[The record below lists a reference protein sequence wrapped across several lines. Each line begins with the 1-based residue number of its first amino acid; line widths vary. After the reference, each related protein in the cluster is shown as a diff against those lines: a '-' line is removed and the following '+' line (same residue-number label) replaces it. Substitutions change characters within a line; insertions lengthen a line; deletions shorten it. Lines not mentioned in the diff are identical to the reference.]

1 MKKMAQILYF
11 SLLVIALG
19 SISECSQR
27 RYHYI
32 NMEKTWTEAQRYCR
46 EKYKD
51 LATVHNI
58 NDMNELKKTVNNNQE
73 IWIGLKRTD
82 VYKWKWSLG
91 DPAKYLNWETESST
105 DTNNCAV
112 MRNGKWH
119 QQDCYEMSQFI
130 CYNGAS
136 KDLCI
141 CQSQTLIL
149 SCEQGTIKILSA
161 NYGRTDGQTCST
173 GRPAGQLSNVQCRLE
188 TSLSAVATRC
198 DGKTSCSM
206 VVDFTDPCNGI
217 YKYLNVS
224 YECVAA
230 PPNSSKAYIIET
242 SYKTWREAQSFCRQY
257 HTDLIT
263 VRNHNIHNIINDPER
278 SVWIGLF
285 RDSWEWSD
293 NTDSAFRYW
302 DSGQPDNS
310 EDCTM
315 TNMNNEGKWHDVS
328 CSNAYTFVCHEDELI
343 LIQKNLSWT
352 EAVRYC
358 RENHVDLVS
367 VDSQEI
373 QLMVTEVLHQA
384 STAEVWLGLRH
395 SCSVGIWF
403 WVNGEI
409 VCYQNWA
416 PGNETAVGDSESEVR
431 SGAVQSGGD
440 HLWISLPESHKL
452 NFICR
457 RIDK

>member
-1 MKKMAQILYF
+1 
-11 SLLVIALG
+11 
-19 SISECSQR
+19 
-27 RYHYI
+27 
-32 NMEKTWTEAQRYCR
+32 
-46 EKYKD
+46 
-51 LATVHNI
+51 
-58 NDMNELKKTVNNNQE
+58 MNELKKTVNNSQKV
-73 IWIGLKRTD
+73 WIGLKRTG

-91 DPAKYLNWETESST
+91 DPVKYLNWQTEPSN
-105 DTNNCAV
+105 DTNNCAF
-112 MRNGKWH
+112 MRNGKWR
-119 QQDCYEMSQFI
+119 QQNCNVNCNVSSATMNRNLSV
-130 CYNGAS
+130 AT
-136 KDLCI
+136 LC
-141 CQSQTLIL
+141 
-149 SCEQGTIKILSA
+149 E
-161 NYGRTDGQTCST
+161 GQTNCS
-173 GRPAGQLSNVQCRLE
+173 LVVSD
-188 TSLSAVATRC
+188 AV
-198 DGKTSCSM
+198 
-206 VVDFTDPCNGI
+206 FTDPCDGN

-230 PPNSSKAYIIET
+230 PPNSSKSYIIDT
-242 SYKTWREAQSFCRQY
+242 SNKTWREAQSFCRQY
-257 HTDLIT
+257 HTDLIS
-263 VRNHNIHNIINDPER
+263 VRNQTDNQLIHNIINDPHT

-302 DSGQPDNS
+302 TSGEPNNYGGY
-310 EDCTM
+310 EDCTLVR
-315 TNMNNEGKWHDVS
+315 MNDQGQWYDAA
-328 CSNAYTFVCHEDELI
+328 CSDSNTFVCHEDELI

-409 VCYQNWA
+409 TCYQNWA
-416 PGNETAVGDSESEVR
+416 PGNETAVDDCEREVR

-440 HLWISLPESHKL
+440 HLWISLPESKQL
-452 NFICR
+452 NFICTR
-457 RIDK
+457 KEI